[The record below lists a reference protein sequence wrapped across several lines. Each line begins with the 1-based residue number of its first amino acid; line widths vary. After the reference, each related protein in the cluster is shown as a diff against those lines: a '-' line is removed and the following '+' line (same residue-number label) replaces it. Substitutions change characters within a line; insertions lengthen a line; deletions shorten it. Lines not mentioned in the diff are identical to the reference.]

1 MSRFEFLADDRAEAI
16 SGGYGGWS
24 LPMIPSLP
32 GGSGPSKGPS
42 TSNKLSFTKVVATTD
57 VTSTQKNYNNSQA
70 ALLGFVKTSQFNNA
84 SIDVNNKSIA

>member
-1 MSRFEFLADDRAEAI
+1 MSRFELLADDRAEAI
-16 SGGYGGWS
+16 SGGFGWL
-24 LPMIPSLP
+24 LPM
-32 GGSGPSKGPS
+32 GPSKAPS
-42 TSNKLSFTKVVATTD
+42 TTNKISFTKVVATTD